1 MLSVVIAFFLYGLLH
16 SADPLF
22 TGAAGE
28 INAERMIIMP
38 KHDMMFGRLPQ
49 SHINYLESLEGITNI
64 AWVDMLSMDINSMT
78 ENIPI
83 FAISKDYFKVMDR
96 FEASPA
102 EKEAFF
108 SNRRGAL
115 AGKAA
120 ADIKGWKVGDLV
132 SIPTFSEKNDG
143 SNIWE
148 FVIEG
153 IYTTNPAADELGIM
167 VRNEYVEEARIA
179 NKGTVSMILFNLDD
193 PSKADEV
200 SNIID
205 NNYKNSAYA
214 TFTGNEITLSQKML
228 SDIGNIKLIITAIIS
243 AVFFTL
249 LLVTANT
256 MSQSVRER
264 TSDLAILKS
273 LGYKD
278 RQIFVSILLESN
290 FIILIGASLGLILTL
305 ITIPFI
311 DQASGGL
318 TGGII
323 VFDLYQVIRG
333 ILIGVLMASLAGI
346 LPAYQAYKLKVV
358 DALAKG

>member
-22 TGAAGE
+22 SGAAGE

-64 AWVDMLSMDINSMT
+64 AWIDMLSMDINSMT

-96 FEASPA
+96 FEASPE

-205 NNYKNSAYA
+205 NNYKTLYSILNNLSFDKSNGVGGYYFSYGYGPSIDESDGMIILSRIN
-214 TFTGNEITLSQKML
+214 TPTIKFTKSFSLSQLENINNFQISKV
-228 SDIGNIKLIITAIIS
+228 NIKEFLE
-243 AVFFTL
+243 
-249 LLVTANT
+249 NND
-256 MSQSVRER
+256 QY
-264 TSDLAILKS
+264 IL
-273 LGYKD
+273 
-278 RQIFVSILLESN
+278 SIN
-290 FIILIGASLGLILTL
+290 
-305 ITIPFI
+305 
-311 DQASGGL
+311 
-318 TGGII
+318 
-323 VFDLYQVIRG
+323 
-333 ILIGVLMASLAGI
+333 
-346 LPAYQAYKLKVV
+346 
-358 DALAKG
+358 

>member
-1 MLSVVIAFFLYGLLH
+1 
-16 SADPLF
+16 
-22 TGAAGE
+22 
-28 INAERMIIMP
+28 
-38 KHDMMFGRLPQ
+38 
-49 SHINYLESLEGITNI
+49 
-64 AWVDMLSMDINSMT
+64 
-78 ENIPI
+78 
-83 FAISKDYFKVMDR
+83 
-96 FEASPA
+96 
-102 EKEAFF
+102 
-108 SNRRGAL
+108 
-115 AGKAA
+115 
-120 ADIKGWKVGDLV
+120 
-132 SIPTFSEKNDG
+132 
-143 SNIWE
+143 
-148 FVIEG
+148 
-153 IYTTNPAADELGIM
+153 
-167 VRNEYVEEARIA
+167 
-179 NKGTVSMILFNLDD
+179 MILFNLDD

-323 VFDLYQVIRG
+323 VFDSYQVMRG